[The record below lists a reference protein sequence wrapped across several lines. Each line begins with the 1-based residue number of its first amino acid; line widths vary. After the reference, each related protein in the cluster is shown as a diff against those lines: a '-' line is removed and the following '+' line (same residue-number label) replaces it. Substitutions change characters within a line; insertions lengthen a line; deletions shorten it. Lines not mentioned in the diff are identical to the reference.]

1 MKHFAVLLIVIFC
14 VLLPSQSEGSAALF
28 EPGYQIA
35 TLMKHGHLV
44 VVGTVASMEFV
55 FREDVPPQ
63 YTTDIVIH
71 IEEVVKGTPNHGEGG
86 VKFMI
91 PGGTGFNPNDGE
103 VGTGESEGCPEFRLN
118 ERVLL
123 FLSKSTN
130 RHPEK
135 FKHFPPRPIIPHG
148 GLHIPGRFGKI
159 DIKYDE
165 VAIPY
170 TFKKEVFSEYHQIMR
185 EEPYIRIIT
194 LPLDLVIQIAKA
206 SIKDYDATKL
216 LEENIKDYIDKTPF
230 GSKPKLD
237 EKLIHK
243 LKAEARLI
251 LEKVEDDQV
260 TSKEVQ

>member
-1 MKHFAVLLIVIFC
+1 MKRFALWLIVIFYA
-14 VLLPSQSEGSAALF
+14 LLPSQSECSTAQF
-28 EPGYQIA
+28 SPGYQIA
-35 TLMKHGHLV
+35 TLIEHSYLV
-44 VVGTVASMEFV
+44 VVGTVAAMEFV

-71 IEEVVKGTPNHGEGG
+71 IEEVVKGSPNYGEGG

-91 PGGTGFNPNDGE
+91 PGGTGFNPKYGE
-103 VGTGESEGCPEFRLN
+103 VGTGKSEGCPEFRLN

-123 FLSKSTN
+123 FLSKSKN

-135 FKHFPPRPIIPHG
+135 FKHLPPPPIIPHG
-148 GLHIPGRFGKI
+148 GLYISGSFGKT

-165 VAIPY
+165 VAMPY
-170 TFKKEVFSEYHQIMR
+170 TFKKEAFSEYRQKMR
-185 EEPYIRIIT
+185 ERTYTRSIT
-194 LPLDLVIQIAKA
+194 LPLDLVLQIAKA
-206 SIKDYDATKL
+206 SIKDYDTTKL

-237 EKLIHK
+237 EKLIDK
-243 LKAEARLI
+243 LKAGAKRI

-260 TSKEVQ
+260 TYKEVQ

>member
-1 MKHFAVLLIVIFC
+1 MKHFAVLLTVIFC
-14 VLLPSQSEGSAALF
+14 GFLPSQSECSTALF
-28 EPGYQIA
+28 EPGYQIT
-35 TLMKHGHLV
+35 TLVEHNHLV

-55 FREDVPPQ
+55 FREAVPPQ

-71 IEEVVKGTPNHGEGG
+71 IEEVVKGTPNYGEGG

-103 VGTGESEGCPEFRLN
+103 IGTGKTEGCPEFKLN

-123 FLSKSTN
+123 FLSKSKN

-135 FKHFPPRPIIPHG
+135 FKHLPPPPIIPHG
-148 GLHIPGRFGKI
+148 GLYIPGSFGKI
-159 DIKYDE
+159 DVKYDE

-170 TFKKEVFSEYHQIMR
+170 TFKKEVFSEYHQTMR

-216 LEENIKDYIDKTPF
+216 LEENIKDYLDKTPI

-237 EKLIHK
+237 EELIDK
-243 LKAEARLI
+243 LKAEAKRI
-251 LEKVEDDQV
+251 LDKVEDDQV
-260 TSKEVQ
+260 TPKEVQ

>member
-1 MKHFAVLLIVIFC
+1 MKHFAVLLTVIFC
-14 VLLPSQSEGSAALF
+14 GFLPSQSECSTALF
-28 EPGYQIA
+28 EPGYQIT
-35 TLMKHGHLV
+35 TLVEHSHLV

-55 FREDVPPQ
+55 FREAVPPQ

-71 IEEVVKGTPNHGEGG
+71 IEEVVKGTPNYGEGG

-103 VGTGESEGCPEFRLN
+103 IGTGKTEGCPEFKLN

-123 FLSKSTN
+123 FLSKSKN

-135 FKHFPPRPIIPHG
+135 FKHLPPPPIIPHG
-148 GLHIPGRFGKI
+148 GLYIPGSFGKV
-159 DIKYDE
+159 DVKYDK
-165 VAIPY
+165 VVIPY
-170 TFKKEVFSEYHQIMR
+170 TFKKEVFSEYHQTMR

-216 LEENIKDYIDKTPF
+216 LEENIKDYIDRTPI

-237 EKLIHK
+237 EELIDK
-243 LKAEARLI
+243 LKAEAKRI
-251 LEKVEDDQV
+251 LDKVEDDQV
-260 TSKEVQ
+260 TPKEVQ

>member
-1 MKHFAVLLIVIFC
+1 MKHFAVLLMVKFC
-14 VLLPSQSEGSAALF
+14 VLLPSQSECSTGF
-28 EPGYQIA
+28 FRPGYQIT
-35 TLMKHGHLV
+35 TLIEHNHLV

-55 FREDVPPQ
+55 FREAVPPQ

-71 IEEVVKGTPNHGEGG
+71 IEEVVKGTPNYGEGG

-103 VGTGESEGCPEFRLN
+103 VGTGKSEGCPEFTLN

-123 FLSKSTN
+123 FLSKSKN
-130 RHPEK
+130 RHPER
-135 FKHFPPRPIIPHG
+135 FKHLPPPPIIPHG
-148 GLHIPGRFGKI
+148 GLYISGSFGKI

-170 TFKKEVFSEYHQIMR
+170 TFKKEVFSESHQTMR
-185 EEPYIRIIT
+185 EEPYIRIII

-237 EKLIHK
+237 EELIDK
-243 LKAEARLI
+243 LKAEAKRI